1 VDAEL
6 VDRARA
12 EVLLPHARSAHHGD
26 VPVAGGGPR
35 RPLERAYLA
44 ALERVAAWRTDGD
57 QLVLVDGGGVELLRY
72 RAS

>member
-26 VPVAGGGPR
+26 VPVPAAARDDRSG
-35 RPLERAYLA
+35 RAYLA